1 VNGIR
6 FVALGD
12 SITVGLGDPMPGHKW
27 RGWAGLL
34 AESIGEPGQ
43 VEYHNLARLG
53 AQSHTLVER
62 QLPQALALRPHVA
75 SVIVGVNDTLRGSF
89 SIHRTGAALNH
100 AIRELRA
107 SGAIVLTC
115 RLPDPGRMFRLP
127 EGLARQFARRMG
139 AINTL
144 AETIAAKHDTVHFDP
159 MTRPDIYDRLM
170 WSVDRLHPSERGHRM
185 LARNF
190 ALRLAERG
198 VPVHTVPGE
207 EPLNKPPSR
216 VATTLW
222 MATQG
227 TAWLIRR
234 STDLLPNL
242 FAMSAMEW
250 WRDLR
255 GRVSRM
261 DQRVTAEVHRTIGTL
276 GLDASTLGLD
286 HLSLDLGLDGP
297 AGALTAD

>member
-12 SITVGLGDPMPGHKW
+12 SITVGLGDPMPGRRW

-34 AESIGEPGQ
+34 AESLGEPGQ
-43 VEYHNLARLG
+43 VEYHNLAELG
-53 AQSHTLVER
+53 AQTHTLVER
-62 QLPQALALRPHVA
+62 QLAAALALRPTVA

-89 SIHRTGAALNH
+89 NIHRSGAALNY
-100 AIRELRA
+100 AVRELRA
-107 SGAIVLTC
+107 TGAIVLTC

-127 EGLARQFARRMG
+127 EGLARQFARRIR

-144 AETIAAKHDTVHFDP
+144 SETIAAKHDTVHFDP
-159 MTRPDIYDRLM
+159 TARPDVYDRRM

-207 EPLNKPPSR
+207 EPLNQPPSR
-216 VATTLW
+216 VATALW

-227 TAWLIRR
+227 TAWLVRR

-242 FAMSAMEW
+242 CAMSAMEW
-250 WRDLR
+250 GRYLR

-261 DQRVTAEVHRTIGTL
+261 DQRVTAEVYRTIGAL
-276 GLDASTLGLD
+276 GLDASTLGVLGSAGLAGD
-286 HLSLDLGLDGP
+286 QSVEADLFP
-297 AGALTAD
+297 A